1 MIYMKR
7 FILLIMICLPVA
19 AMAQVDPLAPL
30 IDKYSSMEKC
40 STIILSS
47 DMLKNMGVD
56 AGVEYMQ
63 VISVD
68 NPALISEFR
77 SELEH
82 VAKGYSLLMSVNS
95 DGSNVRIY
103 QVIQVFESDDGGKRK
118 EQQEF
123 LIMSLNANQGVAV
136 RLVGN
141 DIKLNE
147 ATSLIGL

>member
-19 AMAQVDPLAPL
+19 AMAQVDPLEPL

-40 STIILSS
+40 STIIMSS
-47 DMLKNMGVD
+47 DMLKSMGVD

-68 NPALISEFR
+68 NSALISEFR
-77 SELEH
+77 SELER

-103 QVIQVFESDDGGKRK
+103 QVIQVFKSDDGAKRK

-123 LIMSLNANQGVAV
+123 LMMSLNANQGVAV

-147 ATSLIGL
+147 VTSLIGL

>member
-1 MIYMKR
+1 
-7 FILLIMICLPVA
+7 
-19 AMAQVDPLAPL
+19 
-30 IDKYSSMEKC
+30 
-40 STIILSS
+40 
-47 DMLKNMGVD
+47 MLKNMGVD

-118 EQQEF
+118 KQQEF

>member
-7 FILLIMICLPVA
+7 FILLIMICLPVV

-40 STIILSS
+40 STIIMSS
-47 DMLKNMGVD
+47 DMLKSMGVD

-77 SELEH
+77 SELER

-103 QVIQVFESDDGGKRK
+103 QVIQVFKSDDGGKRK

-123 LIMSLNANQGVAV
+123 LMMSLNANQGVAV

-147 ATSLIGL
+147 VTSLIGL

>member
-1 MIYMKR
+1 
-7 FILLIMICLPVA
+7 
-19 AMAQVDPLAPL
+19 
-30 IDKYSSMEKC
+30 
-40 STIILSS
+40 
-47 DMLKNMGVD
+47 MLKDMGVD

-82 VAKGYSLLMSVNS
+82 VVKGYSLLMSVNS

-103 QVIQVFESDDGGKRK
+103 QVIQVFEEDDGGKRK
-118 EQQEF
+118 KQQEF
-123 LIMSLNANQGVAV
+123 LMMSLNANQGVAV